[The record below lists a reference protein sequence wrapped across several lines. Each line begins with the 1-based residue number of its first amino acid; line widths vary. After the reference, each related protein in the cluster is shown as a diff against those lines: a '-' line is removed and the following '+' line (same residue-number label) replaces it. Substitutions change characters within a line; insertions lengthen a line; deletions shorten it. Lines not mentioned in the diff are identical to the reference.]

1 MSRKVNTFET
11 LKVLHGTWR
20 RRQMSVSQLK
30 QILITTEFL
39 HLTSITNDGIS
50 AESPD
55 GKTKYSIKDL
65 APKK

>member
-1 MSRKVNTFET
+1 MSRRVNTFET
-11 LKVLHGTWR
+11 LKVLHKTWR
-20 RRQMSVSQLK
+20 KRQMSTSKLK
-30 QILITTEFL
+30 QTLMETEFL

>member
-1 MSRKVNTFET
+1 MSRRVNTFET
-11 LKVLHGTWR
+11 LKVLHRTWR
-20 RRQMSVSQLK
+20 KRQMSTSQLK
-30 QILITTEFL
+30 QTLMATEFL